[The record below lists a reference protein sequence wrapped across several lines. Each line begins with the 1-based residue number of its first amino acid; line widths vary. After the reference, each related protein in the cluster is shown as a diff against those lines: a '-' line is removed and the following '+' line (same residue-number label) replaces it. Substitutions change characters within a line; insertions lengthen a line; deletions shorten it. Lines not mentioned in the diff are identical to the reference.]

1 MLPARFRLLTPNFT
15 RSARLWQYRTSHS
28 IASSGAKTTTANNT
42 TGAEE
47 STTLAQGPPE
57 PRVVEGNKALY
68 PPEEERYVPP
78 SQKNYEYT
86 HEGFNSKLWGYS
98 LGALA
103 LGVLIHRFDRY
114 LTNDGELPHPL
125 TVLIGKYMWK
135 EEDSYRML
143 EHMLEREK
151 KRVQERTQAS
161 EDRVLYRAGYRDPP
175 VVRRDSL
182 MTNSTHYG
190 DLQPN
195 NNSSDSTASV

>member
-1 MLPARFRLLTPNFT
+1 MLPAHFRLLTPTFS
-15 RSARLWQYRTSHS
+15 RSARVWQCRTSHS
-28 IASSGAKTTTANNT
+28 IASSGSKSPTVNNT
-42 TGAEE
+42 AGAED
-47 STTLAQGPPE
+47 STVLTQGPPE
-57 PRVVEGNKALY
+57 PRVVEGNKVVY

-78 SQKNYEYT
+78 SQKDYEYT

-103 LGVLIHRFDRY
+103 LGVVIHRFDRY
-114 LTNDGELPHPL
+114 LTDDGKLPHPL
-125 TVLIGKYMWK
+125 TVLIEKYMWK

-161 EDRVLYRAGYRDPP
+161 EDRVLYRAGYREPP

-182 MTNSTHYG
+182 MTSSTHYG
-190 DLQPN
+190 DLQASN
-195 NNSSDSTASV
+195 NNGDSTTSA